1 MLKFKMIHI
10 PDMWH
15 KAADAVFHDPTSPT
29 NPDMIIVTDDVEAWS
44 DSAIP
49 PLLDPFRHSF
59 IPAIGHKEPASIIS
73 FLLTEHSGI
82 HMR

>member
-29 NPDMIIVTDDVEAWS
+29 NPDMIIVTDDVEA
-44 DSAIP
+44 
-49 PLLDPFRHSF
+49 
-59 IPAIGHKEPASIIS
+59 
-73 FLLTEHSGI
+73 
-82 HMR
+82 